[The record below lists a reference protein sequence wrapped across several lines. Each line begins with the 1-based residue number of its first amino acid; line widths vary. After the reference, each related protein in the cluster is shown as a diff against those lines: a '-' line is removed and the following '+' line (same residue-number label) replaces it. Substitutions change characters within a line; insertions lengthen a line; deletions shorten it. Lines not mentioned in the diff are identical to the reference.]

1 MRPAA
6 RMPKLTRRSR
16 ILIAI
21 ALAVIGLLLV
31 GPRLIDGYV
40 DWLWF
45 GELGYRSVFTT
56 VVLTRIVVFLVVG
69 SVVAGIVFAGLALA
83 YRTRPVFVPS
93 NGNDSIARYRSVVLA
108 RLRVF
113 GIGIPAMIGL
123 LAGMI
128 AQTYWVRIQLF
139 LHGGHFGIN
148 DPQFG
153 KDLGFYAFELPF
165 YRLVIGYLFVALF
178 LAFIANVLAHYI
190 FGGIRLSG
198 RTGALSRSARV
209 QLTSLVGSLVLLKAF
224 AYWLDRYELLSHTR
238 VGKPFTGAGYTD
250 INAVLPAK
258 LILLAIA
265 VICAAA
271 VFSAVVLRDLRI
283 PAIGLVLLL
292 LSSLIVGAGWPL
304 IVEQISVKPNAAQKE
319 SEYIGRSITA
329 TRQAYGLTDDVV
341 SYRNYSSDNQTTAEQ
356 VASDRATT
364 SNIRLLD
371 PTIISPAFT
380 QFEQNKNFFYF
391 PDQLSIDRYLDR
403 DGNLRDYVVAA
414 RELNPDRLIDN
425 QRDWINRHTVY
436 THGNGFIASP
446 ANTVRGIA
454 NDPNQSGG
462 YPEFL
467 VNVVGAN
474 GGVVTDGP
482 ARLDQPR
489 VYFGPVIANTPADY
503 AIVGKTGV
511 DREYD
516 YETSTETKNYTYT
529 GTGGVPIGSGLSR
542 AVFAAKFAER
552 NFLFS
557 NVIGNNSR
565 ILFNRDPA
573 QRVEAVAPWL
583 TTDSNVYPAIV
594 NKRLVWIIDG
604 YTTLDNYPYS
614 ELTSLSS
621 ATADS
626 NEVAFNRLGPDKQ
639 VSYIRNSVKATV
651 DAYDGTVTLYQQDDR
666 DPVLKAWMSVFPG
679 TVRPKSEITPELA
692 AHLRYPEDLFKV
704 QRMLLAKYHVND
716 PVTFFSTSDFWDV
729 PLDPNP
735 TASSYQPPYYIV
747 AKNLARSGGSS
758 SFQLTTAMNRFK
770 RDYLAAYISASS
782 DPATYG
788 KITVLTIPTQV
799 NGPKLANNAI
809 TTDTDVSQDLG
820 VIGRDNQN
828 RIRWGNL
835 LTLPVAQGGLLYVE
849 PVYASPGAS
858 DAASS
863 YPRLIRV
870 AMMYNDKIGYA
881 PTVGEALNRLFG
893 AGAGATA
900 TGIAPTDSGSPQS
913 QPREA
918 APPGDAAPPGA
929 PAPAAALPPA
939 PNGTVQLSAG
949 ESRGA
954 ARRSVGAGCRARR
967 AEERR
972 FRRLRGCPA
981 AARRRDDE
989 VRQHQVGSSGGD
1001 LVSVGPVR

>member
-16 ILIAI
+16 ILIAV
-21 ALAVIGLLLV
+21 ALAVVLLLLV

-56 VVLTRIVVFLVVG
+56 VLFTRVVVFLVVALLLG
-69 SVVAGIVFAGLALA
+69 TIVFTALALA
-83 YRTRPVFVPS
+83 YRTRPVFVPAT
-93 NGNDSIARYRSVVLA
+93 GPNDPVARYRTAVLS
-108 RLRVF
+108 RLKLV
-113 GIGIPAMIGL
+113 GIGIPMLIGF
-123 LAGMI
+123 LAGI
-128 AQTYWVRIQLF
+128 VAQSYWVRIQLF
-139 LHGGHFGIN
+139 LHGGRFGIT

-153 KDLGFYAFELPF
+153 KDLGFYAFDLPF
-165 YRLVIGYLFVALF
+165 YRLVLSYLFVAAF
-178 LAFIANVLAHYI
+178 LALIANLLGHYI

-198 RTGALSRSARV
+198 RTGALSRAARI
-209 QLTSLVGSLVLLKAF
+209 QLVTIVGILVLLKAL

-238 VGKPFTGAGYTD
+238 GGKPFTGAGYTD

-265 VICAAA
+265 LICAVA
-271 VFSAVVLRDLRI
+271 VFSAIVLRDLRI
-283 PAIGLVLLL
+283 PAIGVVLLL

-304 IVEQISVKPNAAQKE
+304 VVEQISVKPNAAQKE
-319 SEYIGRSITA
+319 SEYISRSIAA

-341 SYRNYSSDNQTTAEQ
+341 TYRDYSGNSSTTAQQ
-356 VASDRATT
+356 VAADRATT

-371 PTIISPAFT
+371 PTIVSPAFT
-380 QFEQNKNFFYF
+380 QFQQGKNFYEF
-391 PDQLSIDRYLDR
+391 PDQLAIDRYQGA

-454 NDPNQSGG
+454 NDPNQNGG

-467 VNVVGAN
+467 ASVVGAN
-474 GGVVTDGP
+474 GSVISPGP
-482 ARLDQPR
+482 AQLDQPR
-489 VYFGPVIANTPADY
+489 VYYGPVIASAESDY
-503 AIVGKTGV
+503 AIVGKTGA

-516 YETSTETKNYTYT
+516 YETNTDTKNYTYT
-529 GTGGVPIGSGLSR
+529 GSGGVPIGDWLSR
-542 AVFAAKFAER
+542 SVFAAKFAER

-557 NVIGNNSR
+557 NVIGSNSK

-573 QRVEAVAPWL
+573 QRVQAVAPWL
-583 TTDSNVYPAIV
+583 TTDSTVYPAIV
-594 NKRLVWIIDG
+594 NKRMVWIVDG

-626 NEVAFNRLGPDKQ
+626 TEVALNRLAPDKQ

-651 DAYDGTVTLYQQDDR
+651 DAYDGTVTLYAQDEK
-666 DPVLKAWMSVFPG
+666 DPVLQAWMQVFPG
-679 TVRPKSEITPELA
+679 TVKPKSAISPELA
-692 AHLRYPEDLFKV
+692 EHLRYPEDLFKV
-704 QRMLLAKYHVND
+704 QRALLAKYHVND

-747 AKNLARSGGSS
+747 AKNLANNSDTA
-758 SFQLTTAMNRFK
+758 SFQLTSAMNRFR
-770 RDYLAAYISASS
+770 RDFLAAYISASS
-782 DPATYG
+782 DPASYG
-788 KITVLTIPTQV
+788 KITVLTIPGQV

-809 TTDTDVSQDLG
+809 TTDTAVSQDLG

-828 RIRWGNL
+828 RIRFGNL

-870 AMMYNDKIGYA
+870 AMMYNDKVGYG
-881 PTVGEALNRLFG
+881 PTVSDALDELFG
-893 AGAGATA
+893 PGAGATA
-900 TGIAPTDSGSPQS
+900 TGPAPVAGQPSGLP
-913 QPREA
+913 PA
-918 APPGDAAPPGA
+918 APPAAPPPTPGSA
-929 PAPAAALPPA
+929 PEVPSTPVAVIPPSPGGPPVELSAAKAAALQE
-939 PNGTVQLSAG
+939 VQAALGAVRDAQQGGNFAAYGEALQRLDDAMNQFQSA
-949 ESRGA
+949 R
-954 ARRSVGAGCRARR
+954 
-967 AEERR
+967 
-972 FRRLRGCPA
+972 
-981 AARRRDDE
+981 
-989 VRQHQVGSSGGD
+989 
-1001 LVSVGPVR
+1001 

>member
-1 MRPAA
+1 MGMRPSA

-16 ILIAI
+16 ILIGVS
-21 ALAVIGLLLV
+21 LAVVALLLV
-31 GPRLIDGYV
+31 GPRFVDAYV

-56 VVLTRIVVFLVVG
+56 VLVTRIVVFFVVG
-69 SVVAGIVFAGLALA
+69 ILVGAIVFAGLALA
-83 YRTRPVFVPS
+83 YRTRPVFVPAS
-93 NGNDSIARYRSVVLA
+93 GPNDPVARYRTAVMTHL
-108 RLRVF
+108 RLF
-113 GIGIPAMIGL
+113 AIGIPLPIGII
-123 LAGMI
+123 AGLVG
-128 AQTYWVRIQLF
+128 QSYWARIQLF
-139 LHGGHFGIN
+139 LHGGKFGIA

-153 KDLGFYAFELPF
+153 KDLGFYAFDLPF
-165 YRLVIGYLFVALF
+165 YRLVLSYLFFSVF
-178 LAFIANVLAHYI
+178 LALLANLVGHYI

-198 RTGALSRSARV
+198 RTGALSRSARI
-209 QLTSLVGSLVLLKAF
+209 QLVTLVGILVVLKAV

-238 VGKPFTGAGYTD
+238 AGKPFTGAGYTD

-265 VICAAA
+265 VICAVA
-271 VFSAVVLRDLRI
+271 VFSAIVLRDLRI

-304 IVEQISVKPNAAQKE
+304 VVEQISVRPNAAQKE
-319 SEYIGRSITA
+319 SDYISRSIAA
-329 TRQAYGLTDDVV
+329 TRQAYGLTSDVV
-341 SYRNYSSDNQTTAEQ
+341 TYRDYSGNEAATAQQ
-356 VASDRATT
+356 VADNRATT
-364 SNIRLLD
+364 SNIRVLD
-371 PTIISPAFT
+371 PTIVSPAFT
-380 QFEQNKNFFYF
+380 QFQQGKNFYTF
-391 PDQLSIDRYLDR
+391 PDQLSIDRYQGS

-454 NDPNQSGG
+454 NDPNQNGG

-474 GGVVTDGP
+474 GTVRSDGP
-482 ARLDQPR
+482 APLDQPR
-489 VYFGPVIANTPADY
+489 IYFGPVVASSAADY
-503 AIVGKTGV
+503 AIVGKTGA

-516 YETSTETKNYTYT
+516 YETNTETKNYTYT
-529 GTGGVPIGSGLSR
+529 GTGGVPVGNWFAR
-542 AVFAAKFAER
+542 TVFAAKFAER

-557 NVIGNNSR
+557 NVIGDNSK

-583 TTDSNVYPAIV
+583 TTDSSVYPAVV
-594 NKRLVWIIDG
+594 NKRLVWIVDG

-614 ELTSLSS
+614 QLTSLSS

-626 NEVAFNRLGPDKQ
+626 TEVAVNRLAPDKQ

-651 DAYDGTVTLYQQDDR
+651 DAYDGTVTLYAMNES
-666 DPVLKAWMSVFPG
+666 DPVLQAWTKVFPG
-679 TVRPKSEITPELA
+679 TVKPKSAISPDLA

-704 QRMLLAKYHVND
+704 QRMLLGKYHVND

-747 AKNLARSGGSS
+747 AKDLARNDNSS
-758 SFQLTTAMNRFK
+758 AFQLTSAMNRFK
-770 RDYLAAYISASS
+770 REFLAAYISASS

-788 KITVLTIPTQV
+788 KITVLTIPGQV

-809 TTDTDVSQDLG
+809 TTDTAVSQYLG

-828 RIRWGNL
+828 RIRFGNL
-835 LTLPVAQGGLLYVE
+835 LTLPLGQGGLLYVE
-849 PVYASPGAS
+849 PVYASPGSS
-858 DAASS
+858 DVASS

-870 AMMYNDKIGYA
+870 AMMYNDRVSFG
-881 PTVGEALNRLFG
+881 PTVRDALDQLFG
-893 AGAGATA
+893 PGAGATA
-900 TGIAPTDSGSPQS
+900 TGP
-913 QPREA
+913 
-918 APPGDAAPPGA
+918 A
-929 PAPAAALPPA
+929 PAPEGTPAAASAPSAPLPAAIPPDANPPPQAAATPAPDALPPSG
-939 PNGTVQLSAG
+939 PMQLSGPKASALQ
-949 ESRGA
+949 EVQSA
-954 ARRSVGAGCRARR
+954 LDA
-967 AEERR
+967 
-972 FRRLRGCPA
+972 
-981 AARRRDDE
+981 
-989 VRQHQVGSSGGD
+989 VRQAQRGGNFADYGSALQRLD
-1001 LVSVGPVR
+1001 DAMTKYNNAK